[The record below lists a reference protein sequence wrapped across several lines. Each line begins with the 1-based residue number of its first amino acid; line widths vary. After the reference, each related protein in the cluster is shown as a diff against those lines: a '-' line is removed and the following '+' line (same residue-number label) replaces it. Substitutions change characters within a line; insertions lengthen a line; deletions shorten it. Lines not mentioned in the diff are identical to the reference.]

1 MFKRFK
7 KFLADVRIEFKK
19 VTWPTREQT
28 IKQTGVVLVIV
39 AITGVFLGI
48 VDYGL
53 SGLVKLI
60 IG

>member
-1 MFKRFK
+1 MFNRFR
-7 KFLADVRIEFKK
+7 KFLVDVRSEFKK

-28 IKQTGVVLVIV
+28 IKHTGVVLVIV

-53 SGLVKLI
+53 SELVKLV

>member
-1 MFKRFK
+1 MLKRFR
-7 KFLADVRIEFKK
+7 KFIGDVRNEFKK
-19 VTWPTREQT
+19 VTWPTREHT

-39 AITGVFLGI
+39 SITAVFLGI
-48 VDYGL
+48 IDYGL